1 VLCYGRRPMLK
12 RHLALVLALAF
23 LVAGCS
29 SVRQILG
36 LPSPGDPSV
45 TLRSSEPRW
54 LLVKN
59 PRYGDVPS
67 EPEYM
72 WVEEDKVPW
81 TVKRLVRGQKSMF
94 APPEIVAQYGP
105 PPGGGKIS
113 PKQGVP
119 YQVGG
124 EPRATAVT
132 APGEAKSAAAPKP
145 GAAGGASA
153 TATAGAP
160 AQAPKRGYVV
170 WLDTTRI
177 VVDLT
182 GEDGLRPGSLVS
194 LRRDKIPIVHPIT
207 GELLGELDEEVATA
221 RIVETRDK
229 FSVGEIQSVTPGS
242 QVQLRDR
249 VVPK

>member
-1 VLCYGRRPMLK
+1 MPMLM
-12 RHLALVLALAF
+12 RRIMIVLALVVF
-23 LVAGCS
+23 LPGCS
-29 SVRQILG
+29 SLRQILG

-59 PRYGDVPS
+59 PRFGDVPS
-67 EPEYM
+67 EPEYI

-81 TVKRLVRGQKSMF
+81 TVKRLVRGQKSMI

-119 YQVGG
+119 YQVGPD
-124 EPRATAVT
+124 PRAPAAKGATEPGKAITA
-132 APGEAKSAAAPKP
+132 AKP
-145 GAAGGASA
+145 GAPGAQTASA
-153 TATAGAP
+153 TTP
-160 AQAPKRGYVV
+160 PPEPAPKRGYVV
-170 WLDTTRI
+170 WLDTTRL

-182 GEDGLRPGSLVS
+182 AEDGLRPGSVVS
-194 LRRDKIPIVHPIT
+194 LRRDKIPIIHPIT
-207 GELLGELDEEVATA
+207 GELLGELDEEVGTA
-221 RIVETRDK
+221 RIVETREK

-242 QVQLRDR
+242 EVKLRDR

>member
-1 VLCYGRRPMLK
+1 VLCYRMPMLK
-12 RHLALVLALAF
+12 RRIVLVLALVVF
-23 LVAGCS
+23 LAGCS
-29 SVRQILG
+29 SVRQVLG
-36 LPSPGDPSV
+36 LPSPGDPSI

-59 PRYGDVPS
+59 PRFGDVPS
-67 EPEYM
+67 EPEYI

-81 TVKRLVRGQKSMF
+81 TVKRLVRGQKSML

-119 YQVGG
+119 YQVVGD
-124 EPRATAVT
+124 PRA
-132 APGEAKSAAAPKP
+132 SAAKATEPGQAITASKP
-145 GAAGGASA
+145 GAAGSQTASA
-153 TATAGAP
+153 MVSPPAP
-160 AQAPKRGYVV
+160 APKRGYVV
-170 WLDTTRI
+170 WLDTTRL

-182 GEDGLRPGSLVS
+182 AEDGLRPGSLVS

-221 RIVETRDK
+221 RIVETREK
-229 FSVGEIQSVTPGS
+229 FSVGEIQTVTPGS
-242 QVQLRDR
+242 EVRLRDR